1 MAICSLANAAC
12 VLGMKEGQ
20 FYGNNQTLI
29 TIYILLYRQYI
40 RRKAVTSVGQRELP
54 VDCPA
59 LKGGKLSCR
68 GKLHD
73 TILDW
78 EHELP
83 TRDLGLADIHS
94 K

>member
-1 MAICSLANAAC
+1 L
-12 VLGMKEGQ
+12 
-20 FYGNNQTLI
+20 F
-29 TIYILLYRQYI
+29 YRQYI

-94 K
+94 KLVLDWLKKFEESQ

>member
-1 MAICSLANAAC
+1 
-12 VLGMKEGQ
+12 
-20 FYGNNQTLI
+20 
-29 TIYILLYRQYI
+29 
-40 RRKAVTSVGQRELP
+40 VGQRELP

-59 LKGGKLSCR
+59 IKGGKLSCR

-83 TRDLGLADIHS
+83 IRDLGLADAHS